1 MTWMFSVDERIKKRL
16 GLGGV
21 VVEAQQI
28 SVRIVINPPKGIQS
42 NVPNYQW
49 KYITLFYQPS
59 YIVSTSGDPK

>member
-1 MTWMFSVDERIKKRL
+1 M
-16 GLGGV
+16 GGV
-21 VVEAQQI
+21 DVEAQQI

-42 NVPNYQW
+42 NVPNDQW